1 MTTAK
6 WNLMIL
12 AAVLTLTV
20 GIVYAQPPAPG
31 ATAAPPPPPPPQNLN
46 GPPPGAPGMPP
57 PGPEAGMRPMLPP
70 DHAPGGPP
78 APPQEITEENRKM
91 LQQVM
96 VSRLSMDLGLTDEQS
111 IIFMRRFAELEE
123 QQRALRRERAEIMR
137 KLRPILKDQRDEDAL
152 HRLMGRLEDINR
164 KSAASEET
172 IRRSFDEMNLNVW
185 QKAKVELFLSDFE
198 NQVRRIIQ
206 QARNGGLN
214 NENIAPGHSQPLPD
228 MNKPLPQRPNRTPRN
243 APHPPIPPNPMPPAP

>member
-6 WNLMIL
+6 WNLMVL
-12 AAVLTLTV
+12 TAVLALLV
-20 GIVYAQPPAPG
+20 GIAYAQPLATPPAPG
-31 ATAAPPPPPPPQNLN
+31 AATAPPPPPQNHA

-57 PGPEAGMRPMLPP
+57 PGPEAGRGPMPPP

-123 QQRALRRERAEIMR
+123 QQRVLRRERAEIMR
-137 KLRPILKDQRDEDAL
+137 KLRPILKDQRDEAAL
-152 HRLMGRLEDINR
+152 HRLMGRLEEANR

-206 QARNGGLN
+206 QARDIQTG
-214 NENIAPGHSQPLPD
+214 APQTLLPD
-228 MNKPLPQRPNRTPRN
+228 RPRPEKPLPPR
-243 APHPPIPPNPMPPAP
+243 APRGQNPPPPPGPPSR

>member
-20 GIVYAQPPAPG
+20 GIVYAQPPAAPSPG
-31 ATAAPPPPPPPQNLN
+31 PEMNTAPPPPPQNPG
-46 GPPPGAPGMPP
+46 GPPPGPPGMPP
-57 PGPEAGMRPMLPP
+57 PCVQAGVPPMLPP

-152 HRLMGRLEDINR
+152 HRLMGRLEEVNR

-198 NQVRRIIQ
+198 NQVRRIVQ
-206 QARNGGLN
+206 QARNIQTGVPQTLPPDRTRP
-214 NENIAPGHSQPLPD
+214 ERPLPPRAPRAQSPPPPPG
-228 MNKPLPQRPNRTPRN
+228 PLPR
-243 APHPPIPPNPMPPAP
+243 